1 VRRALPALLLLLLAC
16 RPSAS
21 VPAGPAPPVPVA
33 VEADLAAPI
42 SETDPRY
49 LSVALDTASVLGGA
63 FWSKG
68 GAAAS
73 VSGDRDVP
81 ALDLASP
88 TLIERAR
95 ALAPAYL
102 RIGGTAADTVDYQL
116 DAERPLP
123 KGDKLRLTRE
133 RWEQIADFSRALD
146 FPLLFTLNAGPATRD
161 AKGAWTS
168 ANAAP
173 LVAAGAPVAV
183 WELGNEINAFP
194 LMHGLTHG
202 VSGEQL
208 GADIRAARAVLDG
221 AGSRARLAAPA
232 CAYWPV
238 LGEVHGVL
246 QDALRHGGDALQIV
260 TWHYYPQ
267 QSRRCP
273 AAVRRAGPEVL
284 LDPDHLDELA
294 RWAKVVRTARDASA
308 PKAELW
314 LGETGNAQCGG
325 EPGVSDAFAGSL
337 WWIDELGLAA
347 ATGHRVVVRQ
357 SLVGSDYGLLD
368 PETLEPRPDYWAS
381 LLWKRAMGTRVL
393 RTRSGSRM
401 VRAYAHCAASGPPGA
416 VALALV
422 NLDRDAPAAVSV
434 PWPLAGAT
442 GSVVTAPSLD
452 SRTVSIQET
461 VPLRLPPRSYAL
473 AVFPAAGAPACAAP

>member
-1 VRRALPALLLLLLAC
+1 VT
-16 RPSAS
+16 
-21 VPAGPAPPVPVA
+21 
-33 VEADLAAPI
+33 VEVDGAAAI

-68 GAAAS
+68 GGAS
-73 VSGDRDVP
+73 SIAGDREAP
-81 ALDLASP
+81 PLDLAAP
-88 TLIERAR
+88 AFLERAR

-116 DAERPLP
+116 QGEAPLP
-123 KGDKLRLTRE
+123 KGDKLKLTKE
-133 RWEQIADFSRALD
+133 RWGQIADFSRALG

-168 ANAAP
+168 GNAST
-173 LVAAGAPVAV
+173 LVAEAARDPQGDPVAA
-183 WELGNEINAFP
+183 WELGNEINAYP
-194 LMHGLTHG
+194 LMHGLTRG

-208 GADIRAARAVLDG
+208 AADTRAARSFLDG
-221 AGSRARLAAPA
+221 AGSQARLAAPA
-232 CAYWPV
+232 SAFWPV
-238 LGEVHGVL
+238 LGEIHGVME
-246 QDALRHGGDALQIV
+246 DALRHGGSHLQIV

-284 LDPDHLDELA
+284 LDPGHLDEFA
-294 RWAKVVRTARDASA
+294 RWAKVVRTARDAFA
-308 PKAELW
+308 PRAELW

-347 ATGHRVVVRQ
+347 RTGHRVVVRQ

-393 RTRSGSRM
+393 RAEAHGSAQ
-401 VRAYAHCAASGPPGA
+401 VRAYAHCAASGPAGST
-416 VALALV
+416 ALAVV
-422 NLDRDAPAAVSV
+422 NLDGDAPAEVIV
-434 PWPLAGAT
+434 PWPLAGAAA
-442 GSVVTAPSLD
+442 SVVTAPSLD
-452 SRTVSIQET
+452 SRAISINGEAPEKLT
-461 VPLRLPPRSYAL
+461 WAPVDGALRLPPRSYAL
-473 AVFPAAGAPACAAP
+473 AVFPAAGAPACAGP

>member
-1 VRRALPALLLLLLAC
+1 M
-16 RPSAS
+16 
-21 VPAGPAPPVPVA
+21 PVA
-33 VEADLAAPI
+33 VEADVAAAI
-42 SETDPRY
+42 SQTDPRY

-68 GAAAS
+68 GATAS
-73 VSGDRDVP
+73 AYGDRDVP
-81 ALDLASP
+81 ALDLAAP
-88 TLIERAR
+88 ALVERAR

-123 KGDKLRLTRE
+123 KGDKLRLTRR
-133 RWEQIADFSRALD
+133 RWEQIAAFSRALD

-161 AKGAWTS
+161 ARGAWTS
-168 ANAAP
+168 TNAAA
-173 LVAAGAPVAV
+173 LVSAAAADPVAI

-194 LMHGLTHG
+194 LMHGLTRG
-202 VSGEQL
+202 VSGEQF
-208 GADIRAARAVLDG
+208 GADVRAARAFLDG

-246 QDALRHGGDALQIV
+246 QDALRHGGGALQIV

-294 RWAKVVRTARDASA
+294 RWAKVVRAARDASA

-393 RTRSGSRM
+393 RTRSTSKQ
-401 VRAYAHCAASGPPGA
+401 VRAYAHCAARGPSGA

-422 NLDRDAPAAVSV
+422 NLDRDAPADVSV

-442 GSVVTAPSLD
+442 ASVATAPALD
-452 SRTVSIQET
+452 SRTVSIQEG
-461 VPLRLPPRSYAL
+461 VSLSGPLRLPPRSYAL
-473 AVFPAAGAPACAAP
+473 AVFPAAGAPACATP